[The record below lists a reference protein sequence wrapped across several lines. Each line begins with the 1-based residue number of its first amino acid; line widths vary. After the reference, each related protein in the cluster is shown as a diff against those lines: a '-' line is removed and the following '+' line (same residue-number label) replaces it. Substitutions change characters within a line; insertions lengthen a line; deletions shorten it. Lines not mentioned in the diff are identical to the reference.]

1 MRRADMIC
9 STWIKTLGSV
19 SFAHRSLFTKIVLH
33 RIISIVRFLTVQC
46 NLDRSINRDDDEKR
60 SPLIVRHVEGF
71 VYVTICRRRL
81 MKVPFPPI
89 TREMEE
95 VIAFWAVSCIDWS
108 RSEQHKETDMNMIL
122 SWKRYQRWRQQ
133 GRSSRILYRRHYS
146 CSVFPLYTYSIAHL
160 SRAKMDWVQCCN
172 GLDQHTSNGSLS
184 DSNWVTFP
192 NPRRRRFPKFGRH
205 KATILRKAKVS

>member
-122 SWKRYQRWRQQ
+122 SWKRYQRWRLQ
-133 GRSSRILYRRHYS
+133 GRSSRILFRRHYS
-146 CSVFPLYTYSIAHL
+146 CSAPWGITNLVCL
-160 SRAKMDWVQCCN
+160 SQDKR
-172 GLDQHTSNGSLS
+172 GLHPILLFSY
-184 DSNWVTFP
+184 
-192 NPRRRRFPKFGRH
+192 RRRAYSPK
-205 KATILRKAKVS
+205 LPRKGE

>member
-1 MRRADMIC
+1 MTTR
-9 STWIKTLGSV
+9 SV
-19 SFAHRSLFTKIVLH
+19 L
-33 RIISIVRFLTVQC
+33 
-46 NLDRSINRDDDEKR
+46 
-60 SPLIVRHVEGF
+60 LIARQVEGF
-71 VYVTICRRRL
+71 VYVTRSRRRL
-81 MKVPFPPI
+81 MTVPFLFI

-108 RSEQHKETDMNMIL
+108 RSEVTVMNRIL

-172 GLDQHTSNGSLS
+172 GLDQRTSNGSLS
-184 DSNWVTFP
+184 DSNWVAFP